1 MAAVERE
8 RDYYKQL
15 SNDLGKRILQLQR
28 DNTFIVRDRKRSRV
42 LAKLTAEIHRQS
54 WSLSSEEDFGL
65 RFLQIVQG
73 TLNVD
78 RAALLFY
85 SPEDLCFDARYR
97 LGINP
102 ETPRRLLFPKPPEAF
117 SLVNSKTPPDADL
130 EFVKNSL
137 GCPYLLWAFNP
148 SSGTALAI
156 GNLSEDQQLHLP
168 FEENDREIVEG
179 VLNIYVEIA
188 ARRGVEQRLSR
199 RDAIL
204 NALAFAAERIMR
216 NPKWEGYIQEILE
229 QLGKATGVTLVAME
243 EIVFDQEGVVRV
255 VHRREWLDADVSIGR
270 WPALP
275 PHPLFDINAFPRWKE
290 MIRRGSIVK
299 GTLHEF
305 PLPEK
310 EILAG
315 LGISSLFLVPIF
327 VEEVAWGVLSFRD
340 YRFEQEW
347 SESETEALKLAAGT
361 IGALIHR
368 NEIEESLRSNEEKYR
383 LIAEN
388 ISDIVWTVDGNLSP
402 TYISPSI
409 QMILGYTSEEALTLP
424 LHRILTPPAYEKIAG
439 LFRTVLADLTTPHVN
454 PGSPAMMELELLHQ
468 NGSIIPCETT
478 NLPLIVEG
486 NLIGFIGVTRDI
498 TFRKNFERELV
509 QAKESAE
516 MASLAKSRFLANMSH
531 ELRTPLNHILGFTE
545 LVVDQQLGTL
555 NPTQSEYLNDVLHSG
570 RHLLSLIND
579 ILDLAK
585 VEAGKL
591 EMDRTEVEIG
601 ELLKSSLIMVK
612 EKAQENNVRLAI
624 ELEALP
630 ESISADERKLKQ
642 IVYNL
647 LSNAVKFTPSGGV
660 VVLRAGSGNGGLPHE
675 DVTCPENLSPSG
687 RPGSFIQISVRDS
700 GIGIKSEDVERIFD
714 PFQQV
719 ADGLSRRYQ
728 GTGLG
733 LSVTRQLVEL
743 HGGRI
748 WAESGGVGAGST
760 FTFTVPV

>member
-54 WSLSSEEDFGL
+54 WSLSSEEDFGQ

-85 SPEDLCFDARYR
+85 SPGDQGFDARYR

-117 SLVNSKTPPDADL
+117 SLVNSKTAPDADM

-137 GCPYLLWAFNP
+137 GCPFLLWAFNP

-179 VLNIYVEIA
+179 VLNIYIEIA
-188 ARRGVEQRLSR
+188 ARRGVEQRLCR

-255 VHRREWLDADVSIGR
+255 VNRREWPEPDFSNGR
-270 WPALP
+270 RPAFP
-275 PHPLFDINAFPRWKE
+275 PHPSFDINAFPRWNKL
-290 MIRRGSIVK
+290 IRRGAIIK
-299 GTLHEF
+299 GTRHEF

-310 EILAG
+310 EILEG
-315 LGISSLFLVPIF
+315 LRISSLFLVPIF

-368 NEIEESLRSNEEKYR
+368 NEIEESLRTNEEKYR

-388 ISDIVWTVDGNLSP
+388 ISDIVWTMDGNLSP

-439 LFRTVLADLTTPHVN
+439 LFQAVLADLTTHRVN
-454 PGSPAMMELELLHQ
+454 PGSPAIMELELLHQ
-468 NGSIIPCETT
+468 NGSIVPCETT

-498 TFRKNFERELV
+498 TVRKGFERELV

-516 MASLAKSRFLANMSH
+516 MANLAKSRFLANMSH

-545 LVVDQQLGTL
+545 LVVDQQLGPL

-591 EMDRTEVEIG
+591 ELDRTEVEIG
-601 ELLKSSLIMVK
+601 ELLKSSLIMVQ

-675 DVTCPENLSPSG
+675 DMTCPENLSPLD

-719 ADGLSRRYQ
+719 ADGLNRRYQ

-733 LSVTRQLVEL
+733 LSLTRQMVEL

-748 WAESGGVGAGST
+748 WAESGGVGNGST
-760 FTFTVPV
+760 FTFTVPI